1 MNSVGEDC
9 SELKRTYDSCFN
21 RWFAEKFL
29 KGKIEEDSDCKE
41 IFTSYQ
47 SCVKK
52 ALKSQNISLDEVE
65 KDVLGTPEENQPP
78 PKD

>member
-1 MNSVGEDC
+1 MDFLLHFRVQIATMNSVGEDC

-47 SCVKK
+47 SCVKVRK
-52 ALKSQNISLDEVE
+52 RNI
-65 KDVLGTPEENQPP
+65 TN
-78 PKD
+78 

>member
-1 MNSVGEDC
+1 MFVNH
-9 SELKRTYDSCFN
+9 CFL
-21 RWFAEKFL
+21 F
-29 KGKIEEDSDCKE
+29 
-41 IFTSYQ
+41 Q
-47 SCVKK
+47 K